1 MKAKLIKKL
10 QNIIM
15 DIVKAQSETELDA
28 IAVELAE
35 IEKKII
41 QIDEK
46 ISRK

>member
-15 DIVKAQSETELDA
+15 DIVKAQNETELNA

>member
-15 DIVKAQSETELDA
+15 DIVKAQSEAELDA

-46 ISRK
+46 NSRK